1 MNVLVIGNGGREH
14 AIAWKVSQSTK
25 VDRLFVAPG
34 NSGTALVPKTENVNI
49 AVDNLSA
56 LRAFAL
62 DAQIDLTIVGP
73 EGPLVAGIVDDFHA
87 AGLRIF
93 GPSRQ
98 AAQLEGSKA
107 FSKQFMQQHGI
118 PTARA
123 ASFTDYEEA
132 VDYLHTLSEP
142 PVIKA
147 SGLAAGKGV
156 ILPNTHDEA
165 VATLRSIL
173 LEGRFGA
180 AGATVLLEERLYG
193 PELSVL
199 AFADGK
205 TLRVMP
211 AAQDHK
217 RLLDGDLGPNTG
229 GMGAFAPAPLATPAL
244 LAQIE
249 REVLAPT
256 LAGMQAAGTPY
267 VGVIY
272 AGILVTA
279 QGPQV
284 LEFNCRFGDPE
295 TQVLLPLLA
304 SDLVEIIEACLAGT
318 LDQVTPSWH
327 AQAAVS
333 VVMAAGGYPDQ
344 PLTGQTIQGITQAE
358 ALSCQVFQAG
368 AQLQGGQIV
377 TAGGR
382 VLNVTG
388 LGRDLNAAADQAY
401 RGVAQISFQGAQ
413 FRRDIGRV
421 LSQSQAEVAA

>member
-1 MNVLVIGNGGREH
+1 MKVLVIGNGGREH
-14 AIAWKVSQSTK
+14 AIAWKVSQSAK
-25 VDRLFVAPG
+25 VGRLFVAPG
-34 NSGTALVPKTENVNI
+34 NSGTALLPRTENVNL
-49 AVDNLSA
+49 AVSDLDG
-56 LRAFAL
+56 LRAFAI
-62 DAQIDLTIVGP
+62 DEQIDLTIVGP
-73 EGPLVAGIVDDFHA
+73 EGPLVAGIVDHFQA

-93 GPSRQ
+93 GPNRH

-107 FSKQFMQQHGI
+107 FSKQFMLQQGI
-118 PTARA
+118 PTAQA
-123 ASFTDYEEA
+123 ATFSDYEEA
-132 VDYLHTLSEP
+132 LEYLHTLAEL

-156 ILPNTHDEA
+156 ILPSSHDEA
-165 VATLRSIL
+165 AETLRSIL

-199 AFADGK
+199 AFSDGK

-217 RLLDGDLGPNTG
+217 RLLDGDRGPNTG

-249 REVLAPT
+249 REVLVPT
-256 LAGMQAAGTPY
+256 LAGMEAAGSPY

-272 AGILVTA
+272 AGILVS
-279 QGPQV
+279 QRGPQV

-295 TQVLLPLLA
+295 TQAILPLLA
-304 SDLVEIIEACLAGT
+304 GDLIEIVEACLDGT
-318 LDQVTPSWH
+318 LADVTPVWH
-327 AQAAVS
+327 EQAAVS
-333 VVMAAGGYPDQ
+333 VVMASGGYPEQ
-344 PLTGQTIQGITQAE
+344 PQTGQVIQGIEQAE
-358 ALSCQVFQAG
+358 ALGCQVFQAG
-368 AQLQGGQIV
+368 TRSQGEQIV

-388 LGRDLNAAADQAY
+388 LGNDLRAAAAQAY
-401 RGVAQISFQGAQ
+401 RGVEQIHFEGAQ
-413 FRRDIGRV
+413 FRRDI
-421 LSQSQAEVAA
+421 SQRLTTSEVAS

>member
-1 MNVLVIGNGGREH
+1 MKVLVIGNGGREH
-14 AIAWKVSQSTK
+14 AIAWKVSQSAK
-25 VDRLFVAPG
+25 VGRLFVAPG
-34 NSGTALVPKTENVNI
+34 NSGTALLPRTENVNL
-49 AVDNLSA
+49 AVSDLDG
-56 LRAFAL
+56 LRAFAI
-62 DAQIDLTIVGP
+62 DEQIDLTIVGP
-73 EGPLVAGIVDDFHA
+73 EGPLVAGIVDHFQA

-93 GPSRQ
+93 GPNRH

-107 FSKQFMQQHGI
+107 FSKQFMLQQGI
-118 PTARA
+118 PTAQA
-123 ASFTDYEEA
+123 ATFSDYEEA
-132 VDYLHTLSEP
+132 LEYLHTLVEL

-156 ILPNTHDEA
+156 ILPSSHDEA
-165 VATLRSIL
+165 AETLRSIL

-199 AFADGK
+199 AFSDGK

-217 RLLDGDLGPNTG
+217 RLLDGDRGPNTG

-249 REVLAPT
+249 REVLVPT
-256 LAGMQAAGTPY
+256 LAGMEAAGSPY

-272 AGILVTA
+272 AGILVS
-279 QGPQV
+279 QRGPQV

-295 TQVLLPLLA
+295 TQAILPLLA
-304 SDLVEIIEACLAGT
+304 GDLIEIVEACLDGT
-318 LDQVTPSWH
+318 LADVTPVWH
-327 AQAAVS
+327 EQAAVS
-333 VVMAAGGYPDQ
+333 VVMASGGYPEQ
-344 PLTGQTIQGITQAE
+344 PQTGQVIQGIEQAE
-358 ALSCQVFQAG
+358 ALGCQVFQAG
-368 AQLQGGQIV
+368 TRSQGEQIV

-388 LGRDLNAAADQAY
+388 LGRDLRAAAAQAY
-401 RGVAQISFQGAQ
+401 RGVEQIHFEGAQ
-413 FRRDIGRV
+413 FRRDISQRV
-421 LSQSQAEVAA
+421 TTSEAAS